1 MPSIVT
7 VGVLFA
13 LPLAIWLV
21 FLVVVVRV
29 LLAGA
34 LEDSLGYLVIL
45 RRRRNEFVA
54 LLAVLALSQIVKD
67 TVQILWGISEI
78 GQSVT
83 SLVALGFNIISAAAV
98 FSLAWLLLRPKTV
111 TPKEDRLLSTMAE
124 SLYAIGKP
132 EDFVRRPPGGST

>member
-1 MPSIVT
+1 MTSIAT

-45 RRRRNEFVA
+45 RRRRNQFVA
-54 LLAVLALSQIVKD
+54 LLAILAVSQIVKD
-67 TVQILWGISEI
+67 TIQILWGIAEI
-78 GQSVT
+78 GQSVA
-83 SLVALGFNIISAAAV
+83 SLASPGFNIISAAAV
-98 FSLAWLLLRPKTV
+98 FSLAWLLLRAKTV
-111 TPKEDRLLSTMAE
+111 TPKEDRLLSSMAE
-124 SLYAIGKP
+124 SLYALGRP
-132 EDFVRRPPGGST
+132 EDLARRPPGGST